1 VPTVSNTS
9 PLLNLAIIGKLEL
22 VWSQLGRVLV
32 PPAVVDEFRL
42 EESRP
47 GSATLRQA
55 VEEGSISSEPPS
67 DDTLVLRTFDDG
79 LVQEVNKWASD
90 RTDGKIREVIRE
102 VPRRGVVLANA
113 TYFFGEWSAPF
124 DEENTKPM
132 PFISPA
138 GGGDPDTIQ
147 VPTMSRKTKYPYV
160 EQEIDGQERPLQG
173 VRVPYGETG
182 RLAMYVFVPPDLNEF
197 IRELGPERWDKF
209 TGAMDSVEVKLKL
222 PKFTLR
228 KTADLKPSLRRLGVE
243 KAFTPAANFRP
254 VFNIGTEAGADSLL
268 DGQLGPLSLSEVIS
282 RSTRRGRRLRQ

>member
-1 VPTVSNTS
+1 
-9 PLLNLAIIGKLEL
+9 
-22 VWSQLGRVLV
+22 
-32 PPAVVDEFRL
+32 
-42 EESRP
+42 
-47 GSATLRQA
+47 
-55 VEEGSISSEPPS
+55 
-67 DDTLVLRTFDDG
+67 
-79 LVQEVNKWASD
+79 
-90 RTDGKIREVIRE
+90 VIRE

-268 DGQLGPLSLSEVIS
+268 DGQLGPLFLSEV
-282 RSTRRGRRLRQ
+282 RQKVYLKVNEKGTEAAAVSVGLAELSAAPKVKVNRPFYFAIAEREMGAILFHGAIRNPVAQ